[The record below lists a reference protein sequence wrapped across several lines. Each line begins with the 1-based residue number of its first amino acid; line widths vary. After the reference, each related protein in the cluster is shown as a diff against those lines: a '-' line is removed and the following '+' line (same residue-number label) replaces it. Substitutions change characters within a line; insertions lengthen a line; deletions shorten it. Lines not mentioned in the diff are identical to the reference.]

1 MRVLIPRGGTWGDEV
16 ARLVTDAGLEPLI
29 LPLVQI
35 EPAEDQQRL
44 QQILGQLA
52 EGRFDWLVVTSQS
65 TVRVLP
71 RVPSSVQVAAVGSV
85 TAASLRERGVPVAF
99 IPTRQSAAGL
109 VDEWPI
115 REGRV
120 LWPHALDARPT
131 IASGL
136 RQHGMQVTEVVA
148 YRTVPV
154 FESGEQLV
162 EAVTTQTGTIPIVG
176 APAHPARVDAQEQQA
191 AQGPEAAERA
201 AGERAAR
208 EQQDRD
214 HVTEQGAHDAVLTA
228 VEPAETPIDA
238 VLVTS
243 GYVAKQVA
251 RLGLAAETRIIA
263 IGEQTAEDCRKYGLQ
278 VAGIAQRPNAQA
290 LVAALVA
297 TAP

>member
-1 MRVLIPRGGTWGDEV
+1 MRVLIPRGGSWGDEV
-16 ARLVTDAGLEPLI
+16 AALVAGAGFEPLI
-29 LPLVQI
+29 LPLVRI
-35 EPAEDQQRL
+35 EPAEDRARL
-44 QQILGQLA
+44 QQALGQLS

-71 RVPSSVQVAAVGSV
+71 RVPSSVQVAAVGAV

-115 REGRV
+115 RAGRV

-131 IASGL
+131 IAAGL

-162 EAVTTQTGTIPIVG
+162 EAVSTQTGAMPIID
-176 APAHPARVDAQEQQA
+176 ADAARLHAQQQA
-191 AQGPEAAERA
+191 GQD
-201 AGERAAR
+201 GE
-208 EQQDRD
+208 D
-214 HVTEQGAHDAVLTA
+214 DALTA

-243 GYVAKQVA
+243 GSVAKQVA
-251 RLGLAAETRIIA
+251 RLGLAADTRIIA
-263 IGEQTAEDCRKYGLQ
+263 IGEQTAEDCRKHGLR
-278 VAGIAQRPNAQA
+278 VSGIAQRPNAQS
-290 LVAALVA
+290 LVAALSA
-297 TAP
+297 TAR

>member
-1 MRVLIPRGGTWGDEV
+1 MRVLIPRGGSWGDEV
-16 ARLVTDAGLEPLI
+16 ARLVTEAGFEPLI
-29 LPLVQI
+29 LPLVRI
-35 EPAEDQQRL
+35 DPAEDQARL
-44 QQILGQLA
+44 QQILGQLS
-52 EGRFDWLVVTSQS
+52 EGRYDWLVVTSQS

-71 RVPSSVQVAAVGSV
+71 PVPSSVQVAAVGSV

-99 IPTRQSAAGL
+99 IPTKQSAAGL

-120 LWPHALDARPT
+120 LWPHALDARPV
-131 IASGL
+131 IADGL

-162 EAVTTQTGTIPIVG
+162 EAAVQSGSLPTVDEASARRQQELQ
-176 APAHPARVDAQEQQA
+176 PA
-191 AQGPEAAERA
+191 G
-201 AGERAAR
+201 
-208 EQQDRD
+208 QDS
-214 HVTEQGAHDAVLTA
+214 VLTA

-243 GYVAKQVA
+243 GSVAKQVA
-251 RLGLAAETRIIA
+251 RLGLAADTRIVA

-278 VAGIAQRPNAQA
+278 VAGIATRPNAEA
-290 LVAALVA
+290 LVAALAA
-297 TAP
+297 TAR

>member
-1 MRVLIPRGGTWGDEV
+1 MRVLIPRGGSWGDEV
-16 ARLVTDAGLEPLI
+16 AGLVAEAGFEPLI
-29 LPLVQI
+29 LPLVRI
-35 EPAEDQQRL
+35 EPAEDQARL
-44 QQILGQLA
+44 QQILGQLS

-99 IPTRQSAAGL
+99 IPTKQSAAGL

-120 LWPHALDARPT
+120 LWLHALDARPT
-131 IASGL
+131 IAEGL
-136 RQHGMQVTEVVA
+136 RQHGMQVSEVVA

-162 EAVTTQTGTIPIVG
+162 EAATSGSL
-176 APAHPARVDAQEQQA
+176 PAMDEASARLQQEQQA
-191 AQGPEAAERA
+191 AGQDGP
-201 AGERAAR
+201 
-208 EQQDRD
+208 D
-214 HVTEQGAHDAVLTA
+214 DALTA

-243 GYVAKQVA
+243 GSVAKQVA
-251 RLGLAAETRIIA
+251 RLGLAPDTRIIA
-263 IGEQTAEDCRKYGLQ
+263 IGEQTAEDCRKYGLR
-278 VAGIAQRPNAQA
+278 VAGIAARPNPPS

-297 TAP
+297 AAS

>member
-1 MRVLIPRGGTWGDEV
+1 MRVLIPRGGSWGDEV
-16 ARLVTDAGLEPLI
+16 AALVADAGFEPMI
-29 LPLVQI
+29 LPLVRI
-35 EPAEDQQRL
+35 EPAEDQARL
-44 QQILGQLA
+44 QQILGQLS

-99 IPTRQSAAGL
+99 IPTKQSAAGL

-120 LWPHALDARPT
+120 LWPHAVDARPT
-131 IASGL
+131 IAEGL
-136 RQHGMQVTEVVA
+136 RQHGMQVSEVVA

-162 EAVTTQTGTIPIVG
+162 EAAVQSGSL
-176 APAHPARVDAQEQQA
+176 PAMDEESARRQHEQQA
-191 AQGPEAAERA
+191 AG
-201 AGERAAR
+201 
-208 EQQDRD
+208 QD
-214 HVTEQGAHDAVLTA
+214 GHDDALTA

-243 GYVAKQVA
+243 GSVAKQVA
-251 RLGLAAETRIIA
+251 RLGLAPDTRIIA
-263 IGEQTAEDCRKYGLQ
+263 IGEQTAEDCRKYGLR
-278 VAGIAQRPNAQA
+278 VAGIAQRPSIES

-297 TAP
+297 TAV